1 MPRVLRNLIGRFW
14 GRAPVEE
21 EDSSDE
27 DHEKEP
33 DDMGVD

>member
-27 DHEKEP
+27 DRAN
-33 DDMGVD
+33 DID